1 MFSHAQRSKVRWI
14 LTEPTIGPP
23 RYSAKDDQ
31 ILGRFIPVG
40 TTVACPTYTLHRDC
54 EKLQFF
60 KRDHSNYSFPAR
72 NFRDPNEF
80 KPERWLSASK
90 LEPHVQD
97 AFIPFSYGP
106 GVCIGKPVAL
116 HNMK

>member
-31 ILGRFIPVG
+31 ILGRFIPAG

-54 EKLQFF
+54 E
-60 KRDHSNYSFPAR
+60 RSNFLNGITLILVFQRATSEIPMSLNPSVGYLL
-72 NFRDPNEF
+72 PN
-80 KPERWLSASK
+80 
-90 LEPHVQD
+90 
-97 AFIPFSYGP
+97 
-106 GVCIGKPVAL
+106 
-116 HNMK
+116 